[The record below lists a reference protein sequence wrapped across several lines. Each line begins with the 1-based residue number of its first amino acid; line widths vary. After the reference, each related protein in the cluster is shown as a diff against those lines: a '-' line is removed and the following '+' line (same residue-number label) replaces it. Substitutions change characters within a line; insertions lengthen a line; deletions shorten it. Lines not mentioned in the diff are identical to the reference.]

1 MPSFRSRYVNSGGS
15 LEELAAAAA
24 KVEMLERKRRKAR
37 QKIDEVE
44 EKAAQ
49 DRGKILAALK
59 QKMVQSVKN
68 ETLFTIRWRV
78 K

>member
-1 MPSFRSRYVNSGGS
+1 MRSSRN
-15 LEELAAAAA
+15 EA
-24 KVEMLERKRRKAR
+24 LERKRRKAR

-49 DRGKILAALK
+49 DRGRILAALK

>member
-1 MPSFRSRYVNSGGS
+1 MRSSRN
-15 LEELAAAAA
+15 EA
-24 KVEMLERKRRKAR
+24 LERKRRKAR

-49 DRGKILAALK
+49 DRGRILAALK

-68 ETLFTIRWRV
+68 ETLFTIAAVPSLSGLSSGLVRC
-78 K
+78 KLS